1 VRSSTRRTILW
12 ALALVAALVVVGVA
26 FVQTDDGE
34 GAVPPPPSPSPRVP
48 ADPGPG
54 CGDDAVTDVADLSV
68 GRTLARCAPDAPAPD
83 PVTTGEPETVRVAL
97 TDRTEA
103 AAPLLVADALG
114 EFEAEGLDVEV
125 VDRPRDEAYA
135 ALAEGEVDVVV
146 GGIDARFFDAVH
158 GGLEARLVLGGEVAR
173 DPSDLE
179 QAQTGLWLRAD
190 LITRDGRDWENVKGQ
205 TVLVPGGQ
213 RSAAVYPID
222 TLLGQQQLEAN
233 AIDIRPSGEAG
244 AATRLLAADVGGAW
258 LTEPGATE
266 VAADESLTLVATVPG
281 SEAIDGTVF
290 GPRILD
296 DGRAIGEAYARAVVR
311 TINTHL
317 ADGYDDEALG
327 VVSEALDVD
336 EDAVDAG
343 PDPLFDW
350 EIRAGTSRRIQD
362 TMTVVGAVGYES
374 PLPES
379 AVVDRSFVGAA
390 VDQPDG

>member
-1 VRSSTRRTILW
+1 
-12 ALALVAALVVVGVA
+12 LALVVALVVVGVA
-26 FVQTDDGE
+26 FVQSGDGE

-54 CGDDAVTDVADLSV
+54 CGDDAATDVADLSV

-114 EFEAEGLDVEV
+114 EFEAEGLDVEI
-125 VDRPRDEAYA
+125 VDRTREEAYA
-135 ALAEGEVDVVV
+135 ALADGQVDVVV

-158 GGLEARLVLGGEVAR
+158 DGLEARLVLGGEVAR
-173 DPSDLE
+173 DPSDIE

-190 LITRDGRDWENVKGQ
+190 LITRDGRDWENVEGQ
-205 TVLVPGGQ
+205 TVLVPGGL

-222 TLLGQQQLEAN
+222 TLFGQRELEAN
-233 AIDIRPSGEAG
+233 AVDIRP
-244 AATRLLAADVGGAW
+244 AADAAAASRLLSADVGGAW
-258 LTEPGATE
+258 LTEPYATE
-266 VAADESLTLVATVPG
+266 VAAEESLTLVATVPG

-296 DGRAIGEAYARAVVR
+296 DDRAIGEAYARAVVR

-317 ADGYDDEALG
+317 ADGYDDGALD

-336 EDAVDAG
+336 EDAVAAG

-350 EIRAGTSRRIQD
+350 EIREGTAARIQD
-362 TMTVVGAVGYES
+362 TMTIVGAVGYES
-374 PLPES
+374 PLAES

-390 VDQPDG
+390 VDRADG